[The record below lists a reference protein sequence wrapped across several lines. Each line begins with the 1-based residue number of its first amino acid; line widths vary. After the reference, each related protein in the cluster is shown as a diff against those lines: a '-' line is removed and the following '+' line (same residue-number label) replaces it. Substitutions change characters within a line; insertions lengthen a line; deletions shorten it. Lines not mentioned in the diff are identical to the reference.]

1 MGVGAAGA
9 GERPV
14 NVTTALSLKLVLLGA
29 IAFLGGWRLALLM
42 TLLDV
47 AAIGSIVVF
56 YWRYR

>member
-1 MGVGAAGA
+1 
-9 GERPV
+9 V